1 MNQRSLVK
9 PLALSLGICG
19 LLVGLE
25 KSAFAQLQNLQEP
38 PTYQNSEQDPNKG
51 AFSGFD
57 PASLIHNA
65 NLSRSR
71 NGTDFAEDTQENL
84 NKAANDFKRQ
94 QQLRLQNQPVQA
106 TPPTAETVSPTP

>member
-9 PLALSLGICG
+9 PFALSLGICG
-19 LLVGLE
+19 LLMALE

-71 NGTDFAEDTQENL
+71 NGTDFAEDTQQNL

-94 QQLRLQNQPVQA
+94 QQLLLQNQSVQG
-106 TPPTAETVSPTP
+106 TPTTPATVSPKP

>member
-9 PLALSLGICG
+9 TFALSFGICG
-19 LLVGLE
+19 LLMGIE
-25 KSAFAQLQNLQEP
+25 KSAFAQLQNSQEP
-38 PTYQNSEQDPNKG
+38 TIYQNSEQDPSKG
-51 AFSGFD
+51 SFSGFD

-71 NGTDFAEDTQENL
+71 NGADFATDTQDNL

-94 QQLRLQNQPVQA
+94 QQLRLQAQPIEA
-106 TPPTAETVSPTP
+106 TRTTPATVPAKP

>member
-71 NGTDFAEDTQENL
+71 NGTDFAEYTQENL

-94 QQLRLQNQPVQA
+94 QQLRLQNQPVKA
-106 TPPTAETVSPTP
+106 TPTTAETVSPTP

>member
-1 MNQRSLVK
+1 MNQRSLLK

-19 LLVGLE
+19 LLMGLE
-25 KSAFAQLQNLQEP
+25 KSAFAQLQNSQEP
-38 PTYQNSEQDPNKG
+38 PIYQNSEQDPSKG
-51 AFSGFD
+51 SFSGFD

-71 NGTDFAEDTQENL
+71 NGADFATDTQENL

>member
-1 MNQRSLVK
+1 MNQRSLLK

-19 LLVGLE
+19 LLMGIE
-25 KSAFAQLQNLQEP
+25 KSAFAQLQNPQEP
-38 PTYQNSEQDPNKG
+38 PIYQNSEQDPSKG
-51 AFSGFD
+51 SFSGFD

-71 NGTDFAEDTQENL
+71 NGADFATDTQENL

>member
-19 LLVGLE
+19 LLMGIE
-25 KSAFAQLQNLQEP
+25 KSAFAQLQNSQEP
-38 PTYQNSEQDPNKG
+38 PTYQNSEQDPSKG

-71 NGTDFAEDTQENL
+71 NGVDFAEDTQENL

-94 QQLRLQNQPVQA
+94 QQLRLQNQPVEA
-106 TPPTAETVSPTP
+106 TPTTPATVSPKP

>member
-19 LLVGLE
+19 LLMALE

-71 NGTDFAEDTQENL
+71 NGTDFAEDTQQNL

-94 QQLRLQNQPVQA
+94 QQLLLQNQPVEA
-106 TPPTAETVSPTP
+106 TPTTPATVPPQP

>member
-9 PLALSLGICG
+9 PFALSLGICG
-19 LLVGLE
+19 LLMALE
-25 KSAFAQLQNLQEP
+25 KSAFAQLQNSQEP
-38 PTYQNSEQDPNKG
+38 PIYQNSEQDPNKG

-71 NGTDFAEDTQENL
+71 NGVDFAEDTQQNL

-94 QQLRLQNQPVQA
+94 QQLLLKNQPVQA
-106 TPPTAETVSPTP
+106 TPPTPATVPPKP